1 MKNRIF
7 KSLIL
12 AIIFIL
18 IFITKVEATSINTD
32 FEDEEFYKAIIDIL
46 NQSNINGVSDRT
58 YDYVATDEELEMIK
72 EFEMGLDSNNYRFLR
87 SLKGIE
93 KLKGLERIYILG
105 TSIETVDLSKNTS
118 LLSVS
123 MTQGSLKIII
133 LPENSKI
140 RALTLNNNKIEKIED
155 IVNIETAND
164 LYVLNLFDN
173 YIQDLSQVE
182 NNSKLVIKKLS
193 PQKEIPTVEENY
205 YEKDSM
211 FLDFTDGLVH
221 IATMLLII
229 YYSYKT
235 ITIVKNQREKNK
247 NIYNN
252 DDDDLSGRDDNKYL

>member
-7 KSLIL
+7 KSLL
-12 AIIFIL
+12 LFIIFIL
-18 IFITKVEATSINTD
+18 IFITKVEATPANTD
-32 FEDEEFYKAIIDIL
+32 FEDDEFYKSIIDIL

-58 YDYVATDEELEMIK
+58 YDYIATDEELEMIK

-93 KLKGLERIYILG
+93 NLKGLERIYILG
-105 TSIETVDLSKNTS
+105 TSIEIVDLSENTA

-123 MTQGSLKIII
+123 MTQGSLKKII

-155 IVNIETAND
+155 IVNIETAKD

-182 NNSKLVIKKLS
+182 NNNKLVIKMIS
-193 PQKEIPTVEENY
+193 PQKEIPSIQENP
-205 YEKDSM
+205 YEKEARIASISYGIIE
-211 FLDFTDGLVH
+211 LVGLIYGGFCCYRLF
-221 IATMLLII
+221 IAI
-229 YYSYKT
+229 K
-235 ITIVKNQREKNK
+235 KQREINK
-247 NIYNN
+247 S
-252 DDDDLSGRDDNKYL
+252 DDEDLSGRNNNKFL